1 MMLGLGVQEA
11 LGQEVG
17 RGLVGQDLVGRG
29 REARGL
35 LGLEVQDQGLLEVR
49 GQGRRGLGPDRA
61 PDRGQG
67 QSLSRGVKSLV
78 MKRLRTKILKIRLH
92 H

>member
-1 MMLGLGVQEA
+1 MMMLGLGVQEA

-29 REARGL
+29 REAQGH
-35 LGLEVQDQGLLEVR
+35 LGLEVRGLLEVR

-78 MKRLRTKILKIRLH
+78 MKRLRTKI
-92 H
+92 